1 MSEEKSCDGEFK
13 KRNALVDVT
22 NLVGKRGLS
31 EISGVDVT
39 NLVAK
44 RGLSEISGGV
54 GGDVENKKK
63 GKSVKQVCLD
73 FENLGKNNSLAE
85 GNFNKERG
93 KEVLDCSRIHPEIN
107 APRNQIISG
116 VSILLKNSFQ
126 HARADN
132 QSVADVLR
140 DSCVSSIAKSTSPSV
155 LDSVDVGGNQAKD
168 EGVGSQGEQ
177 STTVCEQFDTDVGE
191 NDEDELGDD
200 NLDSSKSESIDCL
213 RFPESQESR
222 SSVVERCA
230 GFKGDGLSDSPVGID
245 LIEACSCSFC
255 TKAAYI
261 WSDLHYQDIK
271 GRLAA
276 LKKSQKEANIL
287 VQRSTKNKATDMHG
301 QEKPDVLEL
310 QSSLMGQWRSL
321 FSHMEDIFG
330 QESSQLE
337 SNLYTLRDLR
347 NNCKTELESINGI
360 PFKKE

>member
-1 MSEEKSCDGEFK
+1 MMSGEKSCDGVSK

-22 NLVGKRGLS
+22 NFVGKR
-31 EISGVDVT
+31 EF
-39 NLVAK
+39 
-44 RGLSEISGGV
+44 SEISGGDV
-54 GGDVENKKK
+54 GERKK
-63 GKSVKQVCLD
+63 GKSVKQVFL
-73 FENLGKNNSLAE
+73 EVGNLGKKESLAE
-85 GNFNKERG
+85 GSVDKERS
-93 KEVLDCSRIHPEIN
+93 KEVLDCSRISPEVN
-107 APRNQIISG
+107 ELRNQFISE
-116 VSILLKNSFQ
+116 VSKLVKNDLQ
-126 HARADN
+126 HGRIDDGS
-132 QSVADVLR
+132 QSIGDVWR
-140 DSCVSSIAKSTSPSV
+140 DSCVSIIVKPTSPRV
-155 LDSVDVGGNQAKD
+155 LDSVDVVGYQAKD

-177 STTVCEQFDTDVGE
+177 SNTVCEHFDTDDDE
-191 NDEDELGDD
+191 SDEDELDDD

-222 SSVVERCA
+222 SSGLERCV

-245 LIEACSCSFC
+245 LMKACSCSFC

-301 QEKPDVLEL
+301 QEKPEVLDL

-321 FSHMEDIFG
+321 FSHMEDIYG
-330 QESSQLE
+330 QESSQLV
-337 SNLYTLRDLR
+337 SNLYTLEELRDD
-347 NNCKTELESINGI
+347 CKTELESINGM

>member
-1 MSEEKSCDGEFK
+1 MMSGEKSCDGVSK
-13 KRNALVDVT
+13 KRNALVDIT
-22 NLVGKRGLS
+22 NFVGK
-31 EISGVDVT
+31 
-39 NLVAK
+39 K
-44 RGLSEISGGV
+44 C
-54 GGDVENKKK
+54 
-63 GKSVKQVCLD
+63 KSVKKVCLEV
-73 FENLGKNNSLAE
+73 ENLGKKESLSE
-85 GNFNKERG
+85 GCVDKGRG
-93 KEVLDCSRIHPEIN
+93 KEVLDCSRISPEVNEPKIKF
-107 APRNQIISG
+107 ISE
-116 VSILLKNSFQ
+116 VSKLLKNEFQ
-126 HARADN
+126 QGRIDDVS
-132 QSVADVLR
+132 QSVADVSR
-140 DSCVSSIAKSTSPSV
+140 DSCVASIVKPTSPSV
-155 LDSVDVGGNQAKD
+155 LDSVDVGGNLAKD

-177 STTVCEQFDTDVGE
+177 STTVCEQFDTDDGE
-191 NDEDELGDD
+191 SDEDELGDD

-222 SSVVERCA
+222 SSGLEICV

-245 LIEACSCSFC
+245 LMKACSCSFC

-287 VQRSTKNKATDMHG
+287 VQRSTKNKAIDMHG
-301 QEKPDVLEL
+301 QEKPDVLDL

-337 SNLYTLRDLR
+337 SNLYTLKDLR
-347 NNCKTELESINGI
+347 DNCKTELESVNGM